1 MSGLVEAVARI
12 ARHEAAAR
20 AVASV
25 GQVTEAHSGDAEH
38 AVTVRLRDTG
48 LVLSKVPVAVGILG
62 YAAIPAV
69 DDLVLVVFC
78 EGDRNAPVVV
88 GRLYHPGLNP
98 PDHADG
104 QVVLS
109 LPAGEAEPKVRVLVE
124 PGENRAVVEI
134 GGEMRAEITDALV
147 HLRIDDELSAKVD
160 SGGGGRVELS
170 AGGSSLILK
179 KNGDVTLKAAGKLE
193 LSGTEV
199 AVSGTAKVAIKG
211 AIVELN

>member
-12 ARHEAAAR
+12 ARHESAAR

-62 YAAIPAV
+62 YTAIPAV

-124 PGENRAVVEI
+124 PGENRAVIEI

-170 AGGSSLILK
+170 AGGSSLVLK

-199 AVSGTAKVAIKG
+199 AVSGTAKVAVKG

>member
-12 ARHEAAAR
+12 ARHESAAR

-62 YAAIPAV
+62 YTAIPAV

-124 PGENRAVVEI
+124 PGENRAVIEI

-147 HLRIDDELSAKVD
+147 QLRIDDELSAKVD
-160 SGGGGRVELS
+160 SVGGGRVELS
-170 AGGSSLILK
+170 AGGSSLVLK

-199 AVSGTAKVAIKG
+199 AVSGTAKVAVKG